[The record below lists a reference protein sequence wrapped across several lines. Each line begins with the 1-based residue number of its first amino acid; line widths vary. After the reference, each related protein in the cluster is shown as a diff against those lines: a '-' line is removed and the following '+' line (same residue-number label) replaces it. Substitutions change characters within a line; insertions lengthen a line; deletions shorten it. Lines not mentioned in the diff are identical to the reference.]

1 MVATQTVPQHL
12 EDCNSPASISPR
24 HGVVTLFGFGIK
36 TYVDRGHLVLEDG
49 VGPIRRH
56 ARFARVRHGLRR
68 VVIIGSDGFVSLAAL
83 RWLADQDASLVMLDR
98 VGEVLTTT
106 GPVCPTDARLRRAQ
120 ALAPQSGAAL
130 EISRSLVQQKLVQQ
144 ERIIRERFHD
154 SASAD
159 LIAQTRFSQSKASA
173 IDEVRHYEAVAAKC
187 YWLAWRSLVVNYP
200 KNDLPRVPDHWRTF
214 GTRQSPLTG
223 SPRRAV
229 NPPNAVLNY
238 LYALLQSESRLA
250 LAALGLDPGMG
261 VLHADTPNRDSL
273 ACDLMETAR
282 PLVDIY
288 VHDWIKH
295 ETLRRGWFFEGH
307 DGNCRLMGPF
317 AELLSGT
324 AQMWQRAIAPH
335 AEWIARTLWKR
346 QSQSRR
352 GPSLA
357 TRLTQARRR
366 TAQGG
371 DPVASLNP
379 GPRPLEVCL
388 TCGVRVSRDAS
399 HCAQCAGD
407 VSRRNLLEAARLGR
421 IAAQSPTAASHRS
434 DTQKKQ
440 HALRAAWN
448 LTEKPDLL
456 NEKAYRARIMPHLC
470 QVQVRVIASVLAIS
484 LPYATDIRKGK
495 RIPHPRH
502 WQRLAGIVS
511 TLAQSAQ

>member
-83 RWLADQDASLVMLDR
+83 RWLADQGASLVMLDR
-98 VGEVLTTT
+98 LGEVLTTT

-154 SASAD
+154 SPSAAF
-159 LIAQTRFSQSKASA
+159 IAQTRLAQSKANS
-173 IDEVRHYEAVAAKC
+173 IDEVRHHEAVAAKC

-200 KNDLPRVPDHWRTF
+200 KIDLPRVPDHWRKF
-214 GTRQSPLTG
+214 GTRQSPITG

-238 LYALLQSESRLA
+238 LYSLLQSESRLA

-261 VLHADTPNRDSL
+261 VLHTDTPNRDSL

-295 ETLRRGWFFEGH
+295 ETLRRSWFFEQH

-335 AEWIARTLWKR
+335 AEWIARTLWKT
-346 QSQSRR
+346 QAQSRR

-371 DPVASLNP
+371 DPVPPSNP
-379 GPRPLEVCL
+379 GPRPIEVCL
-388 TCGVRVSRDAS
+388 TCGARVSRDANY
-399 HCAQCAGD
+399 CAQCTGN
-407 VSRRNLLEAARLGR
+407 VSRENLLEAARLGR
-421 IAAQSPTAASHRS
+421 IAAQSPDAAAHRS

-440 HALRAAWN
+440 HALRKTWN
-448 LTEKPDLL
+448 LTEKPDWLTKKTYH
-456 NEKAYRARIMPHLC
+456 EKILPYLSKTRVA
-470 QVQVRVIASVLAIS
+470 VIASALAVS
-484 LPYATDIRKGK
+484 LPYATDIRSGK

-502 WQRLAGIVS
+502 WQTLADIVS
-511 TLAQSAQ
+511 TFPHSTH